1 VACLWYTVFLLHTL
15 VLGNE
20 CTDGSIRLRG
30 GTSVREGRVE
40 ICIEGRWG
48 TICDNSW
55 DSRDASV
62 VCRQLNYSSLG
73 KSTTFKPMT
82 SVSTKMV
89 LIYRSYFTHK
99 CLLWTRKWA
108 NLA

>member
-1 VACLWYTVFLLHTL
+1 MFLDTVFLLHTL
-15 VLGNE
+15 ALGNE

-89 LIYRSYFTHK
+89 FDLQVLFHV
-99 CLLWTRKWA
+99 
-108 NLA
+108 

>member
-1 VACLWYTVFLLHTL
+1 MELQIGVIVTVTSDQVWQWLTEELVISKCISWTHQEIIYLWYSVLLLLTL
-15 VLGNE
+15 ALGNE

-30 GTSVREGRVE
+30 GTTVREGRVE

-62 VCRQLNYSSLG
+62 VCRQLGYPSLG
-73 KSTTFKPMT
+73 E
-82 SVSTKMV
+82 
-89 LIYRSYFTHK
+89 
-99 CLLWTRKWA
+99 
-108 NLA
+108 